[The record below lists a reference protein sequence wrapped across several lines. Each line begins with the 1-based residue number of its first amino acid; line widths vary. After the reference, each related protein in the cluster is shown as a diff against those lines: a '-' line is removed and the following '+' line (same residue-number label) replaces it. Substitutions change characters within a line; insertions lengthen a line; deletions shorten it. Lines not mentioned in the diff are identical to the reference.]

1 MRPEKRPKTQYVVV
15 AAPKKAAKRPKR
27 APRQCRRASFE
38 FPDLDPL
45 PGVQLDLPGFEDMPQ
60 FTTPDFPALDPIPTM
75 PELDLSFLDVD
86 MPPVPDIP
94 LLLSGKGC
102 AKFRVGRAIGRRGD
116 YRAGRRRSPQIEAKN
131 ARFERFRIMPRLPF
145 LGRSKF
151 PRRTVR
157 KYDSKLS
164 TRVCLIGGALG
175 ISRGYSLGGR
185 FVIFS
190 GSAGGRP
197 RRDPHRSPVRILQHF
212 RKRRRPSMSSFRQN
226 PLYNTHKIPLRAQ
239 PPTIRQKTIDK

>member
-1 MRPEKRPKTQYVVV
+1 MRPEKRPKTQYIVV

-94 LLLSGKGC
+94 LPFPDIELPDIFGPPP
-102 AKFRVGRAIGRRGD
+102 AI
-116 YRAGRRRSPQIEAKN
+116 RRRRA
-131 ARFERFRIMPRLPF
+131 
-145 LGRSKF
+145 
-151 PRRTVR
+151 
-157 KYDSKLS
+157 
-164 TRVCLIGGALG
+164 
-175 ISRGYSLGGR
+175 
-185 FVIFS
+185 
-190 GSAGGRP
+190 
-197 RRDPHRSPVRILQHF
+197 
-212 RKRRRPSMSSFRQN
+212 RRR
-226 PLYNTHKIPLRAQ
+226 A
-239 PPTIRQKTIDK
+239 